1 MIQTYNLNYGRTH
14 PSNYLLSLVKAHLLL
29 TIGGTPMVGQGVRTV
44 HTLELRFQGGE
55 SFARYTGKTRKFFM
69 QKM

>member
-1 MIQTYNLNYGRTH
+1 MIWTYNLNYGRKR

-29 TIGGTPMVGQGVRTV
+29 TIGGTPMVGQGVKTV
-44 HTLELRFQGGE
+44 HALELRFQGGE

-69 QKM
+69 QKI